1 MLTLCLLT
9 VLLVIFLSLSPA
21 GCPDSLIKEVH
32 HFRVLGD
39 EQYECYQQ
47 YTAEECVLQ
56 MGGVLCPAPGCGAG
70 LLPVDDCRRV
80 RCELGNGL
88 GCGAEYHEDPCK
100 QRTDTATGSALQG
113 YIADEEAVFRA
124 HWEQASQETIAKTTH
139 PCSKCQLVTGS
150 GCMHVVCLRPQCK
163 LEWCWFCRYCCIT
176 DCT

>member
-88 GCGAEYHEDPCK
+88 GCGVRPSLL
-100 QRTDTATGSALQG
+100 T
-113 YIADEEAVFRA
+113 
-124 HWEQASQETIAKTTH
+124 SQ
-139 PCSKCQLVTGS
+139 QL
-150 GCMHVVCLRPQCK
+150 
-163 LEWCWFCRYCCIT
+163 LE
-176 DCT
+176 